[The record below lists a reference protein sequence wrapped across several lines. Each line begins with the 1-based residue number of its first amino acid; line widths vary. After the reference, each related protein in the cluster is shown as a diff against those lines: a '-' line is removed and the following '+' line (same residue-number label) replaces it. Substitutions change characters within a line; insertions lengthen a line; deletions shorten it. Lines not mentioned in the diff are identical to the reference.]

1 MLVVFA
7 DKDLE
12 KLVGDQ
18 RMLERKYGRLMAV
31 KIETRLS
38 VLFSARDI
46 QELKF
51 FAGRFHELK
60 GDRYGQWACDL
71 LQPYRL
77 IFMPV
82 HGENGISYI
91 EVIEIVDYH

>member
-12 KLVGDQ
+12 KLVGD
-18 RMLERKYGRLMAV
+18 RRKLERKYGRLMAV

-38 VLFSARDI
+38 VLYSVSDI
-46 QELKF
+46 QELKL

-60 GDRYGQWACDL
+60 GDRIGQWACDL
-71 LQPYRL
+71 EQPYRL
-77 IFMPV
+77 IFRPV
-82 HGENGISYI
+82 LGEI
-91 EVIEIVDYH
+91 EIKCVEIVEIVDYH